1 MFNQIRVFDI
11 KRVKFS
17 YGSIG
22 RNTFEKIRKKFYEFL
37 DITPYSHREDG
48 TKVQKDSTII
58 SKKIDNVNP
67 KLFLSP
73 PHMGVNELK
82 YIEEV
87 FKSNYIAPLGEFVDR
102 FEESVKNYTGAKYAL
117 ATSSGTAAI
126 HLALRVLGIG
136 KGDIV
141 LASTFTF
148 IGSVAPI
155 LYQNAIPV
163 FIDSDESWNLSPKL
177 LKKAI
182 KELPKKP
189 KALIVTHL
197 YGQVA
202 KIDEIVKIC
211 KENNIYLIEDAA
223 ESLGAKYKDKCS
235 GTFGD
240 FGIYSFNGNKI
251 ITTSGGGMLIS
262 NNKEW
267 IERAKFLSTQAK
279 EPYLHYEHHE
289 VGYNYRLSNV
299 LAAIGVGQMEVLDER
314 IEKKR
319 EIFDF
324 YKDEL
329 KDIDEIEFMPEIE
342 GSFGNRWLT
351 TLTFKKTNPLK
362 VIEALQKIDAES
374 RPLWKSMHLQPLFKD
389 SISFVDGT
397 SEDLFKRGICLPT
410 PTSATFF
417 ELQRVVEVIKAIC

>member
-1 MFNQIRVFDI
+1 MDSFNQ
-11 KRVKFS
+11 
-17 YGSIG
+17 
-22 RNTFEKIRKKFYEFL
+22 KK
-37 DITPYSHREDG
+37 ITPYPHREDG

-73 PHMGVNELK
+73 PHMGGNELK

-117 ATSSGTAAI
+117 AVSSGTAAI
-126 HLALRVLGIG
+126 HLALRVLGVG
-136 KGDIV
+136 EGDFV

-155 LYQNAIPV
+155 LYQNATPI

-211 KENNIYLIEDAA
+211 KENDIYIIEDAA
-223 ESLGAKYKDKCS
+223 ESLGAKYKDKHS

-251 ITTSGGGMLIS
+251 ITTSGGGMLVS
-262 NNKEW
+262 DNKEW

-299 LAAIGVGQMEVLDER
+299 LAAIGLGQMEVLDER
-314 IEKKR
+314 VKKKR
-319 EIFDF
+319 GIFNF

-329 KDIDEIEFMPEIE
+329 KEIDEIEFMPEIK

-351 TLTFKKTNPLK
+351 TITFKKINPLK
-362 VIEALQKIDAES
+362 IIDALQKVDAES

-389 SISFVDGT
+389 NISFVDGT
-397 SEDLFKRGICLPT
+397 SEELFKRGLCLPT
-410 PTSATFF
+410 PTSATFE
-417 ELQRVVEVIKAIC
+417 ELKRVVEVIKSIC